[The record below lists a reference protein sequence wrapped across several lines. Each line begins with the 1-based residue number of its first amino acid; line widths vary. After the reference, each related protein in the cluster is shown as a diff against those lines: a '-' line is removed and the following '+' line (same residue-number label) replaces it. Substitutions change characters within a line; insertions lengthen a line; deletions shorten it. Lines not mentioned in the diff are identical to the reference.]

1 MPFSESKQFCR
12 PPKYEEAIATEDKKG
27 IEAKLLQHV
36 LDHVEQGNLD
46 QTVDAIDNF
55 CEKNWM
61 MNLGPEKGFIVDQYM
76 KGK

>member
-36 LDHVEQGNLD
+36 C
-46 QTVDAIDNF
+46 I
-55 CEKNWM
+55 
-61 MNLGPEKGFIVDQYM
+61 
-76 KGK
+76 